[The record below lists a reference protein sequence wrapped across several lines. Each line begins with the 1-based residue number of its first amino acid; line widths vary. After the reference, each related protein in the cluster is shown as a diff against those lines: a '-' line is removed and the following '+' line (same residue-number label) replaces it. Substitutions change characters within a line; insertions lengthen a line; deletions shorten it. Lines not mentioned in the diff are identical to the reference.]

1 MRDKIKVLI
10 ITSIICL
17 FYGGVAFGY
26 TGDGTRGNP
35 YIVSNAGEL
44 TKILDKKGS
53 NDWVYISLKSNI
65 KINLKHINKSAINLN
80 CFYQK
85 LKQFLLLSNTLLGYA

>member
-17 FYGGVAFGY
+17 FYCGVAFGY

-35 YIVSNAGEL
+35 YIVSNVGEL
-44 TKILDKKGS
+44 TKILDKKGRR
-53 NDWVYISLKSNI
+53 V
-65 KINLKHINKSAINLN
+65 
-80 CFYQK
+80 
-85 LKQFLLLSNTLLGYA
+85 

>member
-17 FYGGVAFGY
+17 FYCGVAFGY

-35 YIVSNAGEL
+35 YIVSNAGEH
-44 TKILDKKGS
+44 K
-53 NDWVYISLKSNI
+53 
-65 KINLKHINKSAINLN
+65 
-80 CFYQK
+80 
-85 LKQFLLLSNTLLGYA
+85 